1 MSEITKILA
10 KRLEIGGFAEIISLI
25 FKIAVGSYFLDAIL
39 SIGLLWAAFLTATAI
54 FIFAIQKTATAI
66 EQHKLAAVRE
76 NLDEVEQTL
85 ENSQKQIADAE
96 KQIKALIAE
105 KEAIL
110 MKSQSKIDEIFEQNE
125 MQKEQI
131 VFLEKQ
137 NADLEKQIAAA
148 EEQNAVTEEQI
159 AAAEKQNLANAEFV
173 DFAKNV
179 QNSARLNG
187 WDSEKVSRFFF
198 SKGKNG
204 ETPFEHTISI
214 SNARAEA
221 AKNK

>member
-10 KRLEIGGFAEIISLI
+10 KRLEIGGFAEIISLM

-39 SIGLLWAAFLTATAI
+39 SIGLLWAAILTSTAI
-54 FIFAIQKTATAI
+54 LIFAIQKTATAV
-66 EQHKLAAVRE
+66 EQHKLSAVRE
-76 NLDEVEQTL
+76 NLEAAEQTL
-85 ENSQKQIADAE
+85 ENSQAQIVAAE
-96 KQIKALIAE
+96 KQIKGLIAE

-110 MKSQSKIDEIFEQNE
+110 AKSQSKIDQIFEQNE
-125 MQKEQI
+125 SLTEQI

-137 NADLEKQIAAA
+137 IENAEKQIAAA
-148 EEQNAVTEEQI
+148 EEQNVFLEKQN

-198 SKGKNG
+198 AKGKNG
-204 ETPFEHTISI
+204 ETPFEHTIAI